1 MKINRKPAQKSS
13 TNCAQ
18 IEVKATVTSIFE
30 TIKNPHQEDR
40 MTVGRWLKAA
50 GCGCVKTSHRADA
63 RLRWPTHAVGHAR
76 CRVRSRA
83 MTITLILNTGI
94 N

>member
-1 MKINRKPAQKSS
+1 MKINRKPAKKSS
-13 TNCAQ
+13 TYCAQ
-18 IEVKATVTSIFE
+18 KEVKATVTSIFE
-30 TIKNPHQEDR
+30 TIKDPQVDR
-40 MTVGRWLKAA
+40 MTVGRWLKAV
-50 GCGCVKTSHRADA
+50 GCGSIKTSPRADA
-63 RLRWPTHAVGHAR
+63 RTRSPTHAVGHAL

>member
-1 MKINRKPAQKSS
+1 MKTNRLSASKGN

-18 IEVKATVTSIFE
+18 KEVNATVTSIFE
-30 TIKNPHQEDR
+30 TIKDPKEDR

-50 GCGCVKTSHRADA
+50 GCGCANTSPRADA
-63 RLRWPTHAVGHAR
+63 RTRSPTHAVGHAL

>member
-1 MKINRKPAQKSS
+1 MKINRKPVKKSS
-13 TNCAQ
+13 TNCSQ
-18 IEVKATVTSIFE
+18 KVVKATVTSIFE
-30 TIKNPHQEDR
+30 TIKDPQEDR

-50 GCGCVKTSHRADA
+50 GGGRANTSHRADS
-63 RLRWPTHAVGHAR
+63 RPRCPTRADGHAL